1 MVKVKEYEVFIREVT
16 GAPFVSINNPK
27 CKVKV
32 VDDCPA
38 YKFTSPNVQ
47 FKQSDGD
54 IKLKLT
60 SPISA
65 AGREITWKAKNPVPG
80 YKLSG
85 KAKINADGTCEI
97 AIDVPKDVQKIQS
110 IDFDIAIDIPDNKG
124 LISQTVDD
132 LSCHVT
138 VAHDVAKAKVDFVLP
153 KQTVSR
159 QSKPIVEIP
168 VKRSKNLSGDMK
180 IAYSVD
186 QKEPKTIIIAD
197 GVPDGLIEIH
207 LDQ

>member
-1 MVKVKEYEVFIREVT
+1 MVKVKEYEVFIREVS

-65 AGREITWKAKNPVPG
+65 AGREIVWKATSSVPG
-80 YKLSG
+80 YKLTG

-97 AIDVPKDVQKIQS
+97 VIDVPKDVQKQRNV
-110 IDFDIAIDIPDNKG
+110 DFDIIIDVLENKG
-124 LISQTVDD
+124 LICQSTPD
-132 LSCHVT
+132 LTCHVT
-138 VAHDVAKAKVDFVLP
+138 IDHDVATALVDFVIP

-159 QSKPIVEIP
+159 QSTRTVEIP
-168 VKRSKNLSGDMK
+168 VARSKN
-180 IAYSVD
+180 I
-186 QKEPKTIIIAD
+186 
-197 GVPDGLIEIH
+197 
-207 LDQ
+207 